1 MGFLSSVT
9 SFAGPAMTIAG
20 IATGNPMLMAA
31 GVGVGALGA
40 NMENREAARSMM
52 NFQERMSNT
61 AHQREMRDLYAAG
74 LNPILSARYGGAS
87 TPGGASYIAK
97 NTAEAAANSGLALQ
111 RQNADIDL
119 VKQQTFQ
126 AQSSAYNYGADTD
139 KKNQEMR
146 LIREQV
152 KTEVERR
159 NELEASARSLNAN
172 AAIGEQTIES
182 VMNKADIDRT
192 SAGKVLRWLN
202 AISESV
208 QGARGAV
215 APGRSSRPLSKK

>member
-1 MGFLSSVT
+1 MGFLSRVT

-20 IATGNPMLMAA
+20 LATGNPMLMAA
-31 GVGVGALGA
+31 GMGVGAMGA
-40 NMENREAARSMM
+40 NYENKEAAGRMM
-52 NFQERMSNT
+52 GFQERMSNT
-61 AHQREMRDLYAAG
+61 AHRREMADLYAAG
-74 LNPILSARYGGAS
+74 LNPILSAKYGGAS

-97 NTAEAAANSGLALQ
+97 NVAEASANSGLAIR
-111 RQNADIDL
+111 RQNADLDL
-119 VKQQTFQ
+119 IKEQTFQ
-126 AQSSAYNYGADTD
+126 AQSSAYNLGADTD

-152 KTEVERR
+152 KTEVEKQ
-159 NELEASARSLNAN
+159 NHLQSSARSLNAT
-172 AAIGEQTIES
+172 AAIGEETINS

-208 QGARGAV
+208 QGARGAIQ
-215 APGRSSRPLSKK
+215 K